1 MGAPTTELEV
11 PSRKK
16 RREYEKNNMAILEG
30 EVDVRK
36 FSMETCSEVR
46 WEIMLILYLFFFP
59 STCSRA
65 GRVKCY

>member
-30 EVDVRK
+30 EVDDK
-36 FSMETCSEVR
+36 
-46 WEIMLILYLFFFP
+46 
-59 STCSRA
+59 
-65 GRVKCY
+65 